1 MSIYAKCR
9 NLHPGLSRAV
19 PPPGPIA
26 PAPGGPP
33 GVDDDDCDVRL
44 ADDGLDPDG
53 LEPDGPDPA
62 TIPPPPPDAPA
73 PAAGMGRP
81 CYALAIPMGHRICR
95 DSVTFRFDDGL
106 DGPTALAQFERSL
119 AAIVDA
125 ECRRAVASARATWGA
140 DPDPDRIGSHWE
152 GCHRDPRH
160 WRCAVATAD
169 RATDQAA
176 RLRGE
181 RDELKRML
189 DEARREA
196 AEARTRHGRLAAD
209 VGTWRCVPCGADFP
223 GPPDDGHAHVVCP
236 ACGGRTVP
244 KAVAERDEAREEI
257 ERLKT
262 ALSDAEHACE
272 TSTRLGTAVAAENR
286 EMRGTIANLRHQIEQ
301 FQLINEHLLNRVQ
314 SRESRRSLPARLRRL
329 AGWLRRGGVG
339 RGDGTNQETET

>member
-19 PPPGPIA
+19 PPPGPTA

-53 LEPDGPDPA
+53 PDPA
-62 TIPPPPPDAPA
+62 TIPPPPPDVPA

-244 KAVAERDEAREEI
+244 KAVAERDEARAEVGRLMAERDSLARTNDTRREI
-257 ERLKT
+257 IRAML
-262 ALSDAEHACE
+262 DRRHA
-272 TSTRLGTAVAAENR
+272 
-286 EMRGTIANLRHQIEQ
+286 
-301 FQLINEHLLNRVQ
+301 
-314 SRESRRSLPARLRRL
+314 RESPVVRLRRL
-329 AGWLRRGGVG
+329 ARWLGGIGGGKAG
-339 RGDGTNQETET
+339 RDGR